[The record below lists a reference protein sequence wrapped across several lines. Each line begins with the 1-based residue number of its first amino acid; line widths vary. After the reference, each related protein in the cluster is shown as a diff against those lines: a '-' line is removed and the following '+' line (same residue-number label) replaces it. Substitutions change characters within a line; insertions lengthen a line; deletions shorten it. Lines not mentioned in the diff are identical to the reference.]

1 MGSANT
7 SIQKTVQPSPPPVR
21 KDLAWRHATE
31 ADLERIHSTI
41 DLNRWRD
48 PRDLNCR
55 EARALRFF
63 CALHRCGRV
72 GYVGTRASYGAIG
85 AAMVRVMH
93 EPASRATVIRAVNG
107 LIAKGYIERARG
119 YGDRVR
125 EVAPGEFA
133 RELRAVLTLTEKARG
148 IWSLSHTSSPVSKSN
163 GYDLPSPL
171 PPSQE
176 KGGERPER
184 SVYDASPAAS
194 AAPNVSNEESR
205 ADDVQPRGRPA
216 PASPEPRQSA
226 RPVAPLA
233 TLADGDAFEE
243 TSQAACQRERAR
255 FLSGTRP
262 TSRGRAVAAL
272 LATLTS
278 LTRFAGREGRAV
290 CARAAAEMAGRSDA
304 APSGVDWGYWIA
316 RWPEMVRGERFR
328 WARAE
333 ILPLLRTAGK
343 STAARV
349 PEIGERRSAR
359 NPSNGAAPPPPR
371 KNTGSAPSAT
381 SSPPEPESPPRAA
394 FFALPPIPEPAAIAE
409 GNPYAATLS
418 RVLAR
423 LGEK

>member
-1 MGSANT
+1 MGSTAKSTQN
-7 SIQKTVQPSPPPVR
+7 PPPVR

-31 ADLERIHSTI
+31 SDLERIHSTI
-41 DLNRWRD
+41 DISRWRE
-48 PRDLNCR
+48 PRDLHHR
-55 EARALRFF
+55 EARLLRFL

-72 GYVGTRASYGAIG
+72 GYVGTRASYTAIG
-85 AAMVRVMH
+85 AAMSRVMH
-93 EPASRATVIRAVNG
+93 EPASRSTVIRAANG
-107 LIAKGYIERARG
+107 LIRKGYLERSRG
-119 YGDRVR
+119 FGARVR

-133 RELRAVLTLTEKARG
+133 REILAVLTLTEKARA
-148 IWSLSHTSSPVSKSN
+148 IWGSAHTSPQVSKRN

-184 SVYDASPAAS
+184 SVKDASPVAS
-194 AAPNVSNEESR
+194 AALNVSTEESR

-216 PASPEPRQSA
+216 PASPEPRHSA

-243 TSQAACQRERAR
+243 TSQAACQRERERERAR

-262 TSRGRAVAAL
+262 TSRHVAISAV
-272 LATLTS
+272 LATLS
-278 LTRFAGREGRAV
+278 NLTKFAGREGAAV

-304 APSGVDWGYWIA
+304 EPSGVDWGYWIA
-316 RWPEMVRGERFR
+316 RWPEMVRAERFR

-333 ILPLLRTAGK
+333 ILPLLKRPGK
-343 STAARV
+343 PLAVRV
-349 PEIGERRSAR
+349 PEIGDRRKTR
-359 NPSNGAAPPPPR
+359 KPSNGAASPTSN
-371 KNTGSAPSAT
+371 KNTASPTAAPS
-381 SSPPEPESPPRAA
+381 SPRAPESPPRAA
-394 FFALPPIPEPAAIAE
+394 FVPPVPEFAAAEIAE
-409 GNPYAATLS
+409 DNPYAATLA